1 MADLGLTPSRRA
13 LLGALTAAPIA
24 ASMPVSSH
32 WSEALVSLHHDYG
45 DDPVTLART
54 RDRHDLSL
62 HRYHVAEEFFPDAPR
77 LSILGWRDYLY
88 SAGVAAQLGLSS
100 HLLDVGFD
108 DQWCARHIGYK
119 VAKSLAYANATGLG
133 HDDPEMA
140 RLALVL
146 TPYWQWNALS
156 RHQGLNPDDGGF
168 TAAQVGTLL
177 RALLDHIRD
186 VTGHA
191 RPDSRA
197 KRGGA

>member
-1 MADLGLTPSRRA
+1 MADLGLSPSRRA

-24 ASMPVSSH
+24 ASMPVSSP
-32 WSEALVSLHHDYG
+32 WGEALASLHHDYG
-45 DDPVTLART
+45 DDSVTLTRT
-54 RDRHDLSL
+54 RDGRDLSL

-88 SAGVAAQLGLSS
+88 SAGVAAQLALSS

-108 DQWCARHIGYK
+108 DQWCARHIGYR

-140 RLALVL
+140 RLTLVL

-156 RHQGLNPDDGGF
+156 CYQGLNPDDGGF
-168 TAAQVGTLL
+168 TATQVGTLL
-177 RALLDHIRD
+177 RALLDHIRE
-186 VTGHA
+186 VTGHPL
-191 RPDSRA
+191 PDNRV
-197 KRGGA
+197 KGGDA

>member
-1 MADLGLTPSRRA
+1 MVDLALTASRRA

-24 ASMPVSSH
+24 ASMSITPP
-32 WSEALVSLHHDYG
+32 WSEALAALNNDYG
-45 DDPVTLART
+45 DDPATVART
-54 RDRHDLSL
+54 REGRDLSR
-62 HRYHVAEEFFPDAPR
+62 HRYHVAEGFFPGAPGYPNLR
-77 LSILGWRDYLY
+77 WRDYLY

-119 VAKSLAYANATGLG
+119 VAKSLAYANATGLN

-140 RLALVL
+140 RLAMVL

-156 RHQGLNPDDGGF
+156 RLQGLNPDDGGF
-168 TAAQVGTLL
+168 TTVQVSTLV

-186 VTGHA
+186 VTGHPPLD
-191 RPDSRA
+191 RRG
-197 KRGGA
+197 KRGEA